1 MVSRSAER
9 GLANWPA
16 MRPIFTTG
24 TPPPNIAT
32 TAICSMTLKE
42 SLILLA
48 LNCEKLSAQ
57 SPPAEEVALLLGVKM
72 MPQKRSVPHKPLS
85 TQNCNAAGMHYMRDL
100 WRAKCI

>member
-1 MVSRSAER
+1 MHMQQSRRIQSAPDLYDGSSIPSMVSRSAER

-57 SPPAEEVALLLGVKM
+57 SPPATKVAVL
-72 MPQKRSVPHKPLS
+72 
-85 TQNCNAAGMHYMRDL
+85 
-100 WRAKCI
+100 